1 MELTPLGDNLIL
13 EITEKNQ
20 SVGKIIGISESVQK
34 TGEFSLGDIVFTSE
48 FGGIKFEYS
57 GKLLL
62 WVTKREILGKCQEN
76 LLVTHSSFMEQL
88 ENFFE
93 NQIRRSLDSELAVL

>member
-1 MELTPLGDNLIL
+1 MELLPLGDNLIL

-20 SVGKIIGISESVQK
+20 SVGKIIGISKNVQI
-34 TGEFSLGDIVFTSE
+34 TGEFSLGDVVFTSE
-48 FGGIKFEYS
+48 FGGIKFEYK

-76 LLVTHSSFMEQL
+76 LLVTHSSYMESL

>member
-1 MELTPLGDNLIL
+1 MELLPLGDNLIL

-20 SVGKIIGISESVQK
+20 SVGKIIGISESIQR
-34 TGEFSLGDIVFTSE
+34 TGEFSVGDIVFTSE
-48 FGGIKFEYS
+48 FGGVKFEYS

-76 LLVTHSSFMEQL
+76 LLVTHSSYMQQL

>member
-1 MELTPLGDNLIL
+1 MELLPLGDNLIL

-20 SVGKIIGISESVQK
+20 SVGKIIGISKNVQI

-48 FGGIKFEYS
+48 FGGIKFEYK

-76 LLVTHSSFMEQL
+76 LLVTHSSYMEQL

>member
-1 MELTPLGDNLIL
+1 MEFLPLGDNLIL

-20 SVGKIIGISESVQK
+20 SVGKIIGISESIQR

-48 FGGIKFEYS
+48 FGGIKFEYK

-76 LLVTHSSFMEQL
+76 LLVTHSSYMEQL

>member
-1 MELTPLGDNLIL
+1 MEFLPLGDNLIL

-20 SVGKIIGISESVQK
+20 SVGKIIGISKNVQI
-34 TGEFSLGDIVFTSE
+34 TGEFSLGDTVFTSE

-76 LLVTHSSFMEQL
+76 LLVTHSSFMESL
-88 ENFFE
+88 ETYFE

>member
-20 SVGKIIGISESVQK
+20 SVGKIIAVSESIQR
-34 TGEFSLGDIVFTSE
+34 TGEFSLGDTVFTSE
-48 FGGIKFEYS
+48 FGGVKFEYS

-76 LLVTHSSFMEQL
+76 LLVTHSSYMEQL

>member
-1 MELTPLGDNLIL
+1 MELLPLGDNLIL

-34 TGEFSLGDIVFTSE
+34 TGEFSLGDTVFTSE
-48 FGGIKFEYS
+48 FGGIKFEYL

-76 LLVTHSSFMEQL
+76 LLVTHSSYMQQL

>member
-1 MELTPLGDNLIL
+1 MELLPLGDNLIL

-20 SVGKIIGISESVQK
+20 SVGKIIAVSESIQR
-34 TGEFSLGDIVFTSE
+34 TGEFSVGDIVFTSE
-48 FGGIKFEYS
+48 FGGVKFEYK

-76 LLVTHSSFMEQL
+76 LLVTHSSYMEQL

>member
-1 MELTPLGDNLIL
+1 MELLPLGDNLIL

-20 SVGKIIGISESVQK
+20 SVGKIIGISESIQR

-48 FGGIKFEYS
+48 FGGIKFEYK

-76 LLVTHSSFMEQL
+76 LLVTHSSYMEQL

>member
-1 MELTPLGDNLIL
+1 MELLPLGDNLIL

-20 SVGKIIGISESVQK
+20 SVGKIIGISENIQI

-48 FGGIKFEYS
+48 FGGIKFEYK

-76 LLVTHSSFMEQL
+76 LLVTQSSFMESL
-88 ENFFE
+88 ETYFE
-93 NQIRRSLDSELAVL
+93 NQIRRSLDNELAVL

>member
-1 MELTPLGDNLIL
+1 MELLPLGDNLIL

-20 SVGKIIGISESVQK
+20 SVGKIIGISESIQR
-34 TGEFSLGDIVFTSE
+34 TGEFSVGDIIFTSE
-48 FGGIKFEYS
+48 FGGVKFEYS

-76 LLVTHSSFMEQL
+76 LLVTHSSYMQQL